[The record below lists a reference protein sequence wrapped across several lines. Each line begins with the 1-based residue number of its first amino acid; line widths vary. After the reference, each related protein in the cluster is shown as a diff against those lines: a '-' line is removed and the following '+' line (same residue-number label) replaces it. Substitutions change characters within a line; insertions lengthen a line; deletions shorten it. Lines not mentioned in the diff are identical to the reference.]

1 MPLSTLNMALTEPA
15 VSLTDYA
22 LAIEC
27 AVFALLLT
35 RLDAGDRT
43 LRFWFVV
50 FFASAGGASLLGGTV
65 HGFFPD
71 AASHGRRILWQA
83 TLLAI
88 LVTSLAAWHI
98 GAILLLTARGVTIV
112 RLLAIVQLAVFSFVV
127 LFVRHEFFIAII
139 AYLPATLFLLIGLVA
154 AYRSCRLSALRWGIT
169 GLGLTLVAAAVQRL
183 HIAVHPYYFD
193 HNALYHVIQ
202 GAALWMIF
210 LAARCISSARPPV
223 RRINVF
229 ST

>member
-1 MPLSTLNMALTEPA
+1 MTLTEPA
-15 VSLTDYA
+15 VTLTDYA

-27 AVFALLLT
+27 VMFVLLLT
-35 RLDAGDRT
+35 RRDTSDRT

-50 FFASAGGASLLGGTV
+50 FFASAAGASLLGGTV

-71 AASHGRRILWQA
+71 AGSPGRRILWQA

-98 GAILLLTARGVTIV
+98 GAILLLTGRSVTIV
-112 RLLAIVQLAVFSFVV
+112 RCLAIGQLAVFSFVV
-127 LFVRHEFFIAII
+127 LFVRSEFVIAII
-139 AYLPATLFLLIGLVA
+139 AYLPATFFLLIGLLA
-154 AYRSCRLSALRWGIT
+154 AYRSRHLSALRWGIT
-169 GLGLTLVAAAVQRL
+169 GLGLTFLAAAVQRL

-202 GAALWMIF
+202 GTALWMIF
-210 LAARCISSARPPV
+210 LGARCIASARPPI
-223 RRINVF
+223 RRMHAI

>member
-1 MPLSTLNMALTEPA
+1 MGMTLTEPA
-15 VSLTDYA
+15 VTLTDYA

-27 AVFALLLT
+27 AVFTLLLM
-35 RLDAGDRT
+35 RREASDRT
-43 LRFWFVV
+43 LRFWFVA
-50 FFASAGGASLLGGTV
+50 FFASAGCASLLGGTV

-71 AASHGRRILWQA
+71 AAGTGRQVLWQA

-88 LVTSLAAWHI
+88 LVTGLAAWNI
-98 GAILLLTARGVTIV
+98 GSILLLSPRGAAIM
-112 RLLAIVQLAVFSFVV
+112 RLLAIAQLVGFSLVV
-127 LFVRHEFFIAII
+127 LFVRREFFIAII

-154 AYRSCRLSALRWGIT
+154 AYRRRPLPPLRWGIT
-169 GLGLTLVAAAVQRL
+169 GLGLTFLAAAVQRL
-183 HIAVHPYYFD
+183 HIAVHPYLFD

-210 LAARCISSARPPV
+210 LAARCLSTARPPV

>member
-1 MPLSTLNMALTEPA
+1 MSMTLTEPA
-15 VSLTDYA
+15 VTLTDYA

-27 AVFALLLT
+27 AVFVLLLM
-35 RLDAGDRT
+35 RRDAADRT

-71 AASHGRRILWQA
+71 AASNGRQILWQA
-83 TLLAI
+83 TLLVI
-88 LVTSLAAWHI
+88 LVTSLAAWNV
-98 GAILLLTARGVTIV
+98 GAILLLSPRGAKIV
-112 RLLAIVQLAVFSFVV
+112 RLLAIAQLVVFSFVV

-154 AYRSCRLSALRWGIT
+154 AYRSHHLPVLRWGVI
-169 GLGLTLVAAAVQRL
+169 GLALTFLAAAVQRF